1 MSKIK
6 EHFGNKTGEQI
17 VSFFMFV
24 FTVAIM
30 FFCLIA
36 RFFGILWFLDN

>member
-30 FFCLIA
+30 FFCHNRRLA
-36 RFFGILWFLDN
+36 DKF